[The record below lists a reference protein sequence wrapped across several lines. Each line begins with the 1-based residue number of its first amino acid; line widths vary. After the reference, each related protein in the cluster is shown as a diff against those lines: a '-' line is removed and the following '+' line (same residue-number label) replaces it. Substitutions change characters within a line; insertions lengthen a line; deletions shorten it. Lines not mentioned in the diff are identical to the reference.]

1 MQFEWPKTG
10 FRLSSDKT
18 DLRPKSYTKFQISC
32 LISLANA
39 DNLKIYQ
46 RFIEFLI
53 VCTFISMLLSMA
65 VINTTELRR
74 HL

>member
-46 RFIEFLI
+46 RFVE
-53 VCTFISMLLSMA
+53 LSNRLYFYFYA
-65 VINTTELRR
+65 FV
-74 HL
+74 HGSY